1 MAKQSSIYSGLLHAT
16 MFLISILTISSR
28 KSKLN
33 LNRSLV
39 DLQGLKYRTYPRRS
53 EDEAAV
59 IEWGNSA
66 IISAIDASVAYFGP
80 QTSQAA
86 LLEVET
92 MPILA
97 FPINGVRDVA
107 KPQSTSEIETDREVF
122 DSEKLRKLDNS
133 DDVFGNAVVMTN
145 TGGLSG
151 VEMALLA
158 QNSGAA
164 ALVVVNVDEERPDD
178 IHRLFAN
185 QDEDD
190 KAKSIDIPVVM
201 ISLNSANVLTTATV
215 TAEMQHEDIIN
226 HGMPERY
233 VVFAVILF
241 SLSKVS
247 YSIAMGGSFFTVISI
262 ESACML
268 VVIDLSSKMLKLQ
281 NRQYT

>member
-1 MAKQSSIYSGLLHAT
+1 MRLKMHTRLLYAILLMISVITVASKNSNLQSKRHSV
-16 MFLISILTISSR
+16 
-28 KSKLN
+28 N
-33 LNRSLV
+33 LQ
-39 DLQGLKYRTYPRRS
+39 DLKYRTYPRRS

-97 FPINGVRDVA
+97 FPVNGVRDLG
-107 KPQSTSEIETDREVF
+107 KPQSYSDLHTDNETSD
-122 DSEKLRKLDNS
+122 DEKLRKLDNS
-133 DDVFGNAVVMTN
+133 DEVFGNAVVMTN

-164 ALVVVNVDEERPDD
+164 ALLVVNVDEERPDD
-178 IHRLFAN
+178 IHRLSAN
-185 QDEDD
+185 HDESGQADL
-190 KAKSIDIPVVM
+190 IDIPVVM

-215 TAEMQHEDIIN
+215 LPEMQQEDIIN
-226 HGMPERY
+226 HGMPER
-233 VVFAVILF
+233 
-241 SLSKVS
+241 
-247 YSIAMGGSFFTVISI
+247 
-262 ESACML
+262 
-268 VVIDLSSKMLKLQ
+268 
-281 NRQYT
+281 